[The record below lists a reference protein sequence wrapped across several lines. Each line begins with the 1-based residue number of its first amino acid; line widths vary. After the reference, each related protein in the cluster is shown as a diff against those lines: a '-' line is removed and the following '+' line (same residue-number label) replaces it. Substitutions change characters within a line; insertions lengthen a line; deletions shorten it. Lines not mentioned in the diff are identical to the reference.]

1 MTTLFDVMMQ
11 AVELQGKG
19 QVAEAEHLFKGILNI
34 DPNNVVSLYS
44 LGVICLNRGQ
54 ADEALRLS
62 AHGIAVSTEF
72 APVRLIHGAALQA
85 QERHEEALLS
95 YEAAVRLNP
104 SYTEALINGG
114 VLLRSMLRHRDA
126 LEWFNNVLK
135 YNPDNQIALA
145 NCGVIL
151 TEFKKG
157 AEAIAMFRRL
167 LTINSQYD
175 YALGLYCMEKLHICD
190 WAELDPLTTT
200 IVEGVRAGQRTV
212 KTLALMAISDQ
223 VGDHYR
229 AARIFAGQHFPVRDK
244 RLWAGERYDHKR
256 IRVAYVSPDLRE
268 HPVGHVMA
276 GLIERHDKSRFEII
290 GISLGTDD
298 QSRIRARMIAAF
310 DRFIDARGM
319 GTLQIAEMLRAMEVD
334 IAVDLACFTA
344 DSGIGVFA
352 YRPAPVQVNY
362 LGYPGTSGTDYMDY
376 IIADRHLIPEDHKP
390 FYSEKVVYLPDTYM
404 PTDNGLEIPT
414 RPLSR
419 SDHGLP
425 TEGVV
430 FCAFS
435 HDYKILPH
443 TFDIWMRLLRN
454 VPGSV
459 LWLMSRSETAE
470 ANLCQEAAKRA
481 VEPSR
486 LVFAT
491 RVPRVEDHLARYRL
505 ADVFLDTHPYNAH
518 TTAVDALMVGLP
530 VVTYAGNAFPARVAA
545 SLLHALGLSQ
555 LITHSFEEYEALI
568 FELATNPAMLAGI
581 KAQILENAKTH
592 PLFDTERFC
601 RNIEATYIVMW
612 RRSQLGDAHD
622 ALG

>member
-44 LGVICLNRGQ
+44 LGVISLNRGQ

-62 AHGIAVSTEF
+62 AHGIAASTEF

-151 TEFKKG
+151 TEFKKS

-190 WAELDPLTTT
+190 WAELDALTTT

-310 DRFIDARGM
+310 DRFVDARGM

-362 LGYPGTSGTDYMDY
+362 LGYPG
-376 IIADRHLIPEDHKP
+376 R
-390 FYSEKVVYLPDTYM
+390 
-404 PTDNGLEIPT
+404 
-414 RPLSR
+414 
-419 SDHGLP
+419 
-425 TEGVV
+425 
-430 FCAFS
+430 
-435 HDYKILPH
+435 
-443 TFDIWMRLLRN
+443 
-454 VPGSV
+454 
-459 LWLMSRSETAE
+459 
-470 ANLCQEAAKRA
+470 
-481 VEPSR
+481 
-486 LVFAT
+486 
-491 RVPRVEDHLARYRL
+491 
-505 ADVFLDTHPYNAH
+505 FL
-518 TTAVDALMVGLP
+518 
-530 VVTYAGNAFPARVAA
+530 
-545 SLLHALGLSQ
+545 Q
-555 LITHSFEEYEALI
+555 
-568 FELATNPAMLAGI
+568 
-581 KAQILENAKTH
+581 K
-592 PLFDTERFC
+592 
-601 RNIEATYIVMW
+601 
-612 RRSQLGDAHD
+612 
-622 ALG
+622 